1 MTPSRADT
9 WRERGAHFTW
19 QPAQAGVT
27 PVDVFHAEL
36 GDPAAPVLLLVHGF
50 PTSSIDW
57 FEVGE
62 RLSERFRVCT
72 LDFPGYG
79 FSDKPRG
86 WGYSLERDAELV
98 EFYIAEVI
106 GAEALTVMSHD
117 RGDSVALLHAA
128 RCAEGRSRARLEHLV
143 LTNGNMFLP
152 LSNLTT
158 FQRLVLDS
166 GTSAEVLAALT
177 PAMLAQG
184 LGATTFT
191 PPRTADD
198 PEVEALTA
206 TFEHDDGIAVLH
218 ETIQYLIERSAD
230 EDRWLRSL
238 AATDIPT
245 TVIWGLND
253 TVSPPR
259 VASFVWNNYLML
271 KPGGNRLYFIPDAN
285 HYLQNDRPDALADTV
300 LDALA
305 ADAGQAPG
313 AIADGP
319 GAPLLVDC
327 SRERI
332 PAASD
337 VIALGASSIQDLA
350 ASSGATSGTSA

>member
-1 MTPSRADT
+1 
-9 WRERGAHFTW
+9 
-19 QPAQAGVT
+19 
-27 PVDVFHAEL
+27 
-36 GDPAAPVLLLVHGF
+36 
-50 PTSSIDW
+50 
-57 FEVGE
+57 
-62 RLSERFRVCT
+62 
-72 LDFPGYG
+72 
-79 FSDKPRG
+79 
-86 WGYSLERDAELV
+86 
-98 EFYIAEVI
+98 
-106 GAEALTVMSHD
+106 
-117 RGDSVALLHAA
+117 
-128 RCAEGRSRARLEHLV
+128 
-143 LTNGNMFLP
+143 MFLP

-158 FQRLVLDS
+158 FQRLVLD
-166 GTSAEVLAALT
+166 GNTSAEVLAALT

-184 LGATTFT
+184 LGVTTFT

-198 PEVEALTA
+198 PEIEALTA

-313 AIADGP
+313 AITDGP

-327 SRERI
+327 SREPR
-332 PAASD
+332 P
-337 VIALGASSIQDLA
+337 
-350 ASSGATSGTSA
+350 SGVGRDRTRRVVDPGPRGLEWGDEWDGRMKSLHR